1 MKTLTWKLGIA
12 AIGIAAFFT
21 FWNTKL
27 TDQQDRAQLTAPD
40 THLSFVR
47 SMEGTQTDG
56 KLEEA
61 QGELVVNAELRL
73 MFDYYLAA
81 TGEKSLA
88 EIRKEIEKV
97 LDQRLRPHAAAQAK
111 QLLARY
117 LQYKTALF
125 DSEKQLGQQVQSAT
139 MMATAMRARWQAMQN
154 LRLQYFSAK
163 ESQAMFGF
171 DDAYD
176 LDAIARLEIAN
187 NRALTEAEKQARLRT
202 LDENLPA
209 DLKEAKNAPLQVI
222 RLEEQANAMRNQGAS
237 EDDVYRMRAA
247 AISPDAANRLAQV
260 DREEADWKSR
270 IQRYL
275 NERRSLLSLGL
286 SEIQLS
292 QSMQELRNRYFST
305 QEQLRLPVYEEQ

>member
-1 MKTLTWKLGIA
+1 MKTLTWTLGIA
-12 AIGIAAFFT
+12 AIGIAAFFN

-187 NRALTEAEKQARLRT
+187 NRALTKAEKQARLRT

>member
-1 MKTLTWKLGIA
+1 MKTLTWTLGLA

>member
-1 MKTLTWKLGIA
+1 MKTLTWTLGIA

-97 LDQRLRPHAAAQAK
+97 LDQRLRPRAAAQAK

>member
-1 MKTLTWKLGIA
+1 MKTLTWTLGIA

-286 SEIQLS
+286 NEIQLS

>member
-1 MKTLTWKLGIA
+1 MKTLTWTLGIA

-286 SEIQLS
+286 NEIQLS
-292 QSMQELRNRYFST
+292 QSIQELRNRYFST

>member
-1 MKTLTWKLGIA
+1 MKTLTWTLGLA

-21 FWNTKL
+21 FWNAKL
-27 TDQQDRAQLTAPD
+27 TDKQDKAQLTPQD
-40 THLSFVR
+40 SNLSFVR
-47 SMEGTQTDG
+47 SMEGTQADG

-61 QGELVVNAELRL
+61 EGELVINAELRL

-88 EIRKEIEKV
+88 DIRKEIEKV

-139 MMATAMRARWQAMQN
+139 MMATAMRTRWQTMQN

-187 NRALTEAEKQARLRT
+187 NRALTETEKQTRLRK

-247 AISPDAANRLAQV
+247 AISPEAANRLAQV

-275 NERRSLLSLGL
+275 NERRILLNMGL
-286 SEIQLS
+286 NEVQLS

>member
-1 MKTLTWKLGIA
+1 MKTLTWTLGLA

-21 FWNTKL
+21 FWNTKF
-27 TDQQDRAQLTAPD
+27 TEQQDRAQLTAPD
-40 THLSFVR
+40 AHLSFVR

-97 LDQRLRPHAAAQAK
+97 LDQRLRPRAAAQAK

>member
-1 MKTLTWKLGIA
+1 MKTLTWTLGLA
-12 AIGIAAFFT
+12 ALGSAAFFT

-125 DSEKQLGQQVQSAT
+125 DSEKKLGQQVQSAT

-275 NERRSLLSLGL
+275 NERRSLLNMGL
-286 SEIQLS
+286 NEVQLS
-292 QSMQELRNRYFST
+292 QSISALRNRYFST
-305 QEQLRLPVYEEQ
+305 QEQMRLPAYEEQ

>member
-1 MKTLTWKLGIA
+1 MKTLTWTLGIA

-270 IQRYL
+270 IQSYL

>member
-1 MKTLTWKLGIA
+1 MKTLTWTLGIA

>member
-1 MKTLTWKLGIA
+1 MKTLTWTLGLA

-97 LDQRLRPHAAAQAK
+97 LDQRLRPRAAAQAK